1 MLIKEEERLPP
12 SMLLMLCGRCGGDV
26 GAVWW
31 LWVREREDGA
41 VWLLSGRRERDTQKI
56 DRIIKRCT
64 NTDSYTTY
72 R

>member
-12 SMLLMLCGRCGGDV
+12 SMLLMLCGGCGGDV

-41 VWLLSGRRERDTQKI
+41 VWWLWW
-56 DRIIKRCT
+56 
-64 NTDSYTTY
+64 
-72 R
+72 